1 MPLDQNAASDYM
13 AEVAVAENRKQEAIR
28 QAQARFDAE
37 RAAILAKWTDAVQSA
52 QLAWDAVKSDPEHP
66 QEPDARA
73 AIDALRS
80 TPPDY
85 REARDHLADGMRK
98 ADADYQ
104 SALAAARAKHGVVVV
119 PPVR

>member
-28 QAQARFDAE
+28 EAQASFDAE
-37 RAAILAKWTDAVQSA
+37 RAEILAKWADAVQSA
-52 QLAWDAVKSDPEHP
+52 QQAWDAVKSDPEHP

-85 REARDHLADGMRK
+85 REARDHLADTIRK
-98 ADADYQ
+98 ADAEYQ
-104 SALAAARAKHGVVVV
+104 SALAAARARNGVVIV
-119 PPVR
+119 PVAR

>member
-1 MPLDQNAASDYM
+1 LVGLISRFEDKVPATPALGCWPNAP
-13 AEVAVAENRKQEAIR
+13 R
-28 QAQARFDAE
+28 DAE
-37 RAAILAKWTDAVQSA
+37 RAAILAKWTDAVQAA

-66 QEPDARA
+66 QEPEARA

-85 REARDHLADGMRK
+85 QEARDHLADGMRK

-104 SALAAARAKHGVVVV
+104 SALDAARTKHGLVTVSDQSTQ
-119 PPVR
+119 